1 MDVEIQNEEDDSVRA
16 TQPNPDGFFAETSSQ
31 AACSVR
37 VALRVRPLI
46 KKELFEKQIVR
57 AFEDNNTVT
66 IGGEK
71 LFTFDACF
79 SQESH
84 QE

>member
-1 MDVEIQNEEDDSVRA
+1 
-16 TQPNPDGFFAETSSQ
+16 
-31 AACSVR
+31 VR

-84 QE
+84 QEQVFDRCVKNLVLGCFLGYNATVLAYG